1 MPKILQQ
8 ISHRDGFKL
17 GSLASEPMN
26 LKTPLGRDKPSR
38 PFPQRADIAEVLLTA
53 RNNLLG
59 KQMMSGKQ
67 LWESGICIP
76 ILSCVTLGSKRTP
89 SLTGLLGGSMDVKVP
104 SNPYR
109 AGGEDLRCGLL
120 YTSLLMTSFSVPC
133 PPVYTLYAFAPLKPA
148 VLSPKES
155 HHALKN
161 TPAYRHTHTHTHTHT
176 ACAHTQPY
184 TCTHVPIHMYTP
196 PPLKPPSA
204 GVLPIY
210 RAQKCDSRAT
220 QLIIVSSEGC
230 RQVGMVRGR

>member
-8 ISHRDGFKL
+8 VSHRDGFKL
-17 GSLASEPMN
+17 GSLASAPMN
-26 LKTPLGRDKPSR
+26 LKTPLGRDKLSR
-38 PFPQRADIAEVLLTA
+38 PFPQRADIAGEVLLTA

-76 ILSCVTLGSKRTP
+76 TLSCVTLGSKRTP

-109 AGGEDLRCGLL
+109 AGGEDLRRGLL
-120 YTSLLMTSFSVPC
+120 YTSLLMTSFLVPC

-176 ACAHTQPY
+176 HSL
-184 TCTHVPIHMYTP
+184 CTHTTLHLHTC
-196 PPLKPPSA
+196 A
-204 GVLPIY
+204 
-210 RAQKCDSRAT
+210 
-220 QLIIVSSEGC
+220 
-230 RQVGMVRGR
+230 